1 MTFGNALE
9 TVLETVCSETSRRS
23 PVISVGYGRSRW
35 QIHPFTPSTGVQ
47 IPLGTP
53 KRKSG
58 TYIKKCKC
66 LFLFAANLLLTT
78 RVFGAKIFPCS
89 HRKGAAL
96 HVTGCMPPHPPS
108 PPPALPFSGNP
119 LSELF
124 PFRSRRESNHT
135 ACRFTKK
142 RGFFRLIW
150 AEGRVLPPRVLATPT
165 ICTSRY
171 RRHIGKTSVSLDTV
185 R

>member
-1 MTFGNALE
+1 M
-9 TVLETVCSETSRRS
+9 
-23 PVISVGYGRSRW
+23 P
-35 QIHPFTPSTGVQ
+35 
-47 IPLGTP
+47 
-53 KRKSG
+53 
-58 TYIKKCKC
+58 
-66 LFLFAANLLLTT
+66 FLFAANLLLTT

-150 AEGRVLPPRVLATPT
+150 AEGRVLPPRVLATPLSVPRDT
-165 ICTSRY
+165 DGMSEKHPLALIPSDSPSIVTSLVHATY
-171 RRHIGKTSVSLDTV
+171 PSCHLTFFLEYAFIFNTE
-185 R
+185 